1 MKKIVTSS
9 LGFVILVAT
18 VLFPSEAEAQRRT
31 VVVRRPVRTRP
42 VIHRGHPLRRALPH
56 TVVVRPARRVVTV
69 GAPLVYLPPVAWRQT
84 VTVRPAGD
92 RLVWEDSE
100 VIEREED
107 WVDTNFGIDNS
118 GDALMLDI
126 SGKTKLNFAEVT
138 FANGNVQLV
147 DFNEQSNN
155 SGLYKLLDF
164 ADGRHVKTVRIL
176 AKSESD
182 KSKLTVYLSK

>member
-1 MKKIVTSS
+1 
-9 LGFVILVAT
+9 
-18 VLFPSEAEAQRRT
+18 
-31 VVVRRPVRTRP
+31 
-42 VIHRGHPLRRALPH
+42 
-56 TVVVRPARRVVTV
+56 
-69 GAPLVYLPPVAWRQT
+69 
-84 VTVRPAGD
+84 
-92 RLVWEDSE
+92 VWEDSE

-126 SGKTKLNFAEVT
+126 SGKAKLNFAEVT